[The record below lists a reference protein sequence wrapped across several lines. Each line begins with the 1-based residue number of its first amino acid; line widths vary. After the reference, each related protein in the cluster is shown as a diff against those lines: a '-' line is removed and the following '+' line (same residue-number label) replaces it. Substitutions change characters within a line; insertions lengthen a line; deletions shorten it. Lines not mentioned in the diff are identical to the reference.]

1 MLALSLYSENLALL
15 WPRYRTLRPVDL
27 QPQLTSA
34 VARPEERKFLGFS
47 ISNDGSE
54 RRIAPKAL
62 DKFKEW
68 VREMTRSIR
77 GLSLSQIIE
86 KLAPYLIVWRSYFG
100 FCPRIPIKGELS
112 HVEFAASS
120 MEGIYCSSPSTA
132 HTMSGNASVE

>member
-1 MLALSLYSENLALL
+1 
-15 WPRYRTLRPVDL
+15 
-27 QPQLTSA
+27 
-34 VARPEERKFLGFS
+34 
-47 ISNDGSE
+47 
-54 RRIAPKAL
+54 
-62 DKFKEW
+62 
-68 VREMTRSIR
+68 MTRSIR

-132 HTMSGNASVE
+132 HTMSGNASVRMNVGSNEISTPAISVTNCGSAFTLPSVAIRPPCCSVTAGRCAVVSMEQLRKRRGSLVADADRDPRNALIA